1 MSANRIHAASYT
13 LVGADGKGNA
23 FFTPVAGNEH
33 ELVSFYWRCQSAEE
47 FAQHQGMAT
56 RKSSDQDVRVL
67 ICVCLNVRF
76 GGKDGKLQ
84 LT

>member
-33 ELVSFYWRCQSAEE
+33 ELVSFYWRCQSADEL
-47 FAQHQGMAT
+47 AQHE
-56 RKSSDQDVRVL
+56 RVK
-67 ICVCLNVRF
+67 IRMSGF
-76 GGKDGKLQ
+76 SFAFA
-84 LT
+84 